1 MKIARISKGI
11 FGKSQ
16 CNTEM
21 STVIPINLKRGGH
34 VIQLIFHSRLFVNIG
49 SRFGE
54 KLGPKRFHVLS
65 LAQCLEGALVFHGI
79 VQIAIYFI
87 QG

>member
-21 STVIPINLKRGGH
+21 STVIPINLNRGTTFRTLYKVH
-34 VIQLIFHSRLFVNIG
+34 SINLIETSKCGGTSRILQESF
-49 SRFGE
+49 
-54 KLGPKRFHVLS
+54 KLTK
-65 LAQCLEGALVFHGI
+65 
-79 VQIAIYFI
+79 
-87 QG
+87 